1 MRTVI
6 CDLDR
11 SARAGLGL
19 DERCD
24 VVIGREQIEA
34 SHACVGCFGC
44 WTRTPGRCVL
54 RDGLVELG
62 PLLGATDE
70 LWVIAENSFGGYGG
84 LVKRALERA
93 LPYLHPNFRIAGGQ
107 MHHRL
112 RYPRTF
118 TEKIWLYGPTTARE
132 RSCFERLSAANA
144 VNQGAQLRGVWFP
157 ADPCAC
163 GLEERSDEP
172 APEPE
177 HLPTPLGV
185 PRHVA
190 LLNASPRG
198 EKSATHALLADFWE
212 ALGVYAGESAPA
224 FVGEDSLSRADT
236 LVLGYPLYVD
246 APPSGLIE
254 RLERWARERTLA
266 PGTRVYAISNLGFY
280 EADQILP
287 SFTVLENFC
296 RATGGTWCGGL
307 AVGGGGMVL
316 PTTRGPRMGRMR
328 QSRSEAIDQLVFA
341 ALAGQRLDAALE
353 ARCPVPRLAYKLAAE
368 TGWRKARVDLDAR
381 PAWQPESTSSEG

>member
-11 SARAGLGL
+11 SARAGLEL

-118 TEKIWLYGPTTARE
+118 TEKIWLYGPSTARE
-132 RSCFERLSAANA
+132 RSCFERLAAANA
-144 VNQGAQLRGVWFP
+144 VNQGTQMQGVWFP
-157 ADPCAC
+157 ADPRAY

-172 APEPE
+172 LPEPE
-177 HLPTPLGV
+177 NLPAPLGV

-190 LLNASPRG
+190 LLNTSPRA
-198 EKSATHALLADFWE
+198 ERSATHALLADFWE
-212 ALGVYAGESAPA
+212 ALGVYAGESTPLR
-224 FVGEDSLSRADT
+224 VDEDALAQVDT

-246 APPSGLIE
+246 APPSGLME
-254 RLERWARERTLA
+254 RLERWSQEHTLA

-296 RATGGTWCGGL
+296 RAAGGAWCGGL

-316 PTTRGPRMGRMR
+316 PTARAPRMGRMR
-328 QSRSEAIDQLVFA
+328 RRRSEAIDQLIFA
-341 ALAGQRLDAALE
+341 VLAGQRLEAALE

-368 TGWRKARVDLDAR
+368 TGWRRARVDLDAR
-381 PAWQPESTSSEG
+381 PAWKPEDRSSEG